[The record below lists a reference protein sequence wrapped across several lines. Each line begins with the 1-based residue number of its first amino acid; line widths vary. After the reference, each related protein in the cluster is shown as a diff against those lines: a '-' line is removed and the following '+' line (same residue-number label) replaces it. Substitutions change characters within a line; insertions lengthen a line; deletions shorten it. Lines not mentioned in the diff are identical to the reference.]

1 MPESTS
7 VSEEPFVLATSFS
20 SSVDLDSGMT
30 VAGCL
35 TTWRARQPK
44 NNSVTNEE
52 VAELMETIVHNGHTN
67 ESGIYSVVSPQLS
80 TDARRGQQLHR
91 RSTSATSV
99 AAGLYSSFN
108 NHIAFRT
115 DPLKHHRHA
124 ICLDIQQPR
133 KLVFNTQTLKSCY
146 MNRMARQTP
155 AALDVATVPEA
166 APELTKQHP
175 GRKRTLS
182 KNHDNSSR
190 PQVPQVVAIDTSAAA
205 LQGGATGAGFLATPT
220 DSNTDSSSTMA
231 KADVAKWQASPT
243 PPTGTPKEGRRQ
255 SPQSTF
261 CEDGAYLTGA
271 WAGDYCTSENTTAN
285 DGDTE
290 RDKSMLRR
298 VWSQSSTTIHPPSP
312 RTSPT
317 PAAMASQSLPLLT
330 AAAKNTG
337 PPTSQYMSHK
347 MQKEPPA
354 APTLATPPLTASVP
368 NSADASHQSPQM
380 HAVAYVQPS
389 TQKPPSPRSS
399 NSSRDALA
407 STDNIAD
414 DVADHQPEGGFAE
427 TQSRPMST
435 ILMVAATEENSGD
448 TTQRVQQEEQ
458 TQQTQQAQQA
468 QQRES
473 NWFRRQT
480 KSSSLKRP
488 SGSAVAPSTQY
499 EARLLRAQQQRDA
512 AMTEAAELQRH
523 LDELQRTGDAE
534 IARLREEVAAAGQKL
549 RAEYELR
556 TAAEAKCSMM
566 ECELAEL
573 SSNIQYEA
581 QNLVAQERRAHKG
594 ELERAARKHR
604 EVVQLMEMERAQVG
618 ALKLSLERE
627 TAARDSEHAEADRLR
642 SALAA
647 IERQMSPASLPRSAS
662 AAERKS
668 RSGSRSASP
677 TAVSLLENDAHI
689 SGRMLFGCDVA
700 RPDLRLGEF
709 IAFVDAAS
717 EKEALASAFMQ
728 RSLREDVEPTLAA
741 DAATSA
747 LPSLSGWSRHRRLL
761 HSALDA
767 TLELESYTP
776 RVAVERVVS
785 PACYL
790 CSCSVTRAVPR
801 VSTDASAHAHGAMFR
816 MRLGADDADSKPLC
830 AHCHT
835 RMMAVCSFFA
845 YLRIV
850 RRRLTR
856 RPIAEVWLEVN
867 RARLHM
873 WLVRSGASPDC
884 QLRIEHTD

>member
-1 MPESTS
+1 MSFLMLTPLISESTS
-7 VSEEPFVLATSFS
+7 VSKEPIVLARSFS
-20 SSVDLDSGMT
+20 SSIDTDM
-30 VAGCL
+30 
-35 TTWRARQPK
+35 
-44 NNSVTNEE
+44 
-52 VAELMETIVHNGHTN
+52 
-67 ESGIYSVVSPQLS
+67 IYSVVSPQLS
-80 TDARRGQQLHR
+80 ADARRGQQPHS
-91 RSTSATSV
+91 RSTSTTSV
-99 AAGLYSSFN
+99 AAVLYSGFN

-115 DPLKHHRHA
+115 DPQKHHGHTIR
-124 ICLDIQQPR
+124 LDIQKSRQ
-133 KLVFNTQTLKSCY
+133 LVFNTQTLKSCY
-146 MNRMARQTP
+146 MTRMSRHTP

-166 APELTKQHP
+166 APEPTLQQSR
-175 GRKRTLS
+175 RKRTLS
-182 KNHDNSSR
+182 RNQDNSCL
-190 PQVPQVVAIDTSAAA
+190 PQVPQAVAIDTSAAV
-205 LQGGATGAGFLATPT
+205 LQGGSTGAGHLATPT
-220 DSNTDSSSTMA
+220 DSNTESSGTMA
-231 KADVAKWQASPT
+231 EADAAKWQASPM
-243 PPTGTPKEGRRQ
+243 PPTGTLKEGKRQ

-271 WAGDYCTSENTTAN
+271 WAGDYCVSENTTAN

-290 RDKSMLRR
+290 QDESMLRR
-298 VWSQSSTTIHPPSP
+298 AWSQSSTTIQPPSP

-317 PAAMASQSLPLLT
+317 PEAMASQSLPLLT
-330 AAAKNTG
+330 ATPKNTE
-337 PPTSQYMSHK
+337 PPTSQHLSHK
-347 MQKEPPA
+347 IQQEPPA
-354 APTLATPPLTASVP
+354 ALTLATPPLTASVP
-368 NSADASHQSPQM
+368 NSVDASHQSLQM
-380 HAVAYVQPS
+380 HAVAYAQPS

-399 NSSRDALA
+399 SSSRDPLA
-407 STDNIAD
+407 STDNTID
-414 DVADHQPEGGFAE
+414 DVADQQPEGGFTE

-448 TTQRVQQEEQ
+448 TAQQI
-458 TQQTQQAQQA
+458 QQIEQAQHA

-480 KSSSLKRP
+480 KSGSLKRRP
-488 SGSAVAPSTQY
+488 SGSAVAPSAQY
-499 EARLLRAQQQRDA
+499 EVRLLRAQQQRDT
-512 AMTEAAELQRH
+512 AMAEAAELQRR
-523 LDELQRTGDAE
+523 LDELQRAGDAE

-642 SALAA
+642 TALAA
-647 IERQMSPASLPRSAS
+647 IERQMSPVSPPRTAS

-677 TAVSLLENDAHI
+677 AASFLLENVAHI

-700 RPDLRLGEF
+700 QPDLRLGEF

-717 EKEALASAFMQ
+717 EKDALASAFMQ

-761 HSALDA
+761 NSALDA

-801 VSTDASAHAHGAMFR
+801 VSNDASAHAHGAMFR
-816 MRLGADDADSKPLC
+816 MRLGADDTDSKPLC
-830 AHCHT
+830 AHCHS
-835 RMMAVCSFFA
+835 RMMAICSFFA
-845 YLRIV
+845 YLSIV

-856 RPIAEVWLEVN
+856 RPIADVWLEVN

-884 QLRIEHTD
+884 QLRIEHTS